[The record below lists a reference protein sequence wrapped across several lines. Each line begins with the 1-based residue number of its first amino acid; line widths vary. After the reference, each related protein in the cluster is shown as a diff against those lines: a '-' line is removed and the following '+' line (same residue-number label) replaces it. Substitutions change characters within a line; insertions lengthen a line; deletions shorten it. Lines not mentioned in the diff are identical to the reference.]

1 MPKFEKLDQIICNHD
16 YAGTNGSEYD
26 LCIKIQ
32 YKNSDKNDIIL
43 LMKVDQEETIY
54 EGNLYREGIRASV
67 LMNDSTSPDQ
77 IKVITKNNIMNAKNR
92 NVVVNMI
99 SLS

>member
-16 YAGTNGSEYD
+16 YAGKNGSEYD

-43 LMKVDQEETIY
+43 LMKVNQEETIY
-54 EGNLYREGIRASV
+54 EGKLYREGIRASV

>member
-16 YAGTNGSEYD
+16 YAGKNGSEYD

-32 YKNSDKNDIIL
+32 YQNGDKNDIIL

-54 EGNLYREGIRASV
+54 EGKLYREGIRASV

-77 IKVITKNNIMNAKNR
+77 IRVIT
-92 NVVVNMI
+92 
-99 SLS
+99 

>member
-1 MPKFEKLDQIICNHD
+1 MPKFEKLDQIICNQD
-16 YAGTNGSEYD
+16 YAGKNGSEYD

-32 YKNSDKNDIIL
+32 YQNGDKNDIIL

-54 EGNLYREGIRASV
+54 EGKLYREGIRASV

-77 IKVITKNNIMNAKNR
+77 IRVIT
-92 NVVVNMI
+92 
-99 SLS
+99 